1 LAAVNVLFEPDPL
14 GASSF
19 FVGTIVGQFTLL
31 LMTSAAEGG
40 NLGRLKKILRW
51 IEIGM
56 SDSVVNPLASLL
68 QQVLPARL

>member
-40 NLGRLKKILRW
+40 NLGSLKKILRR
-51 IEIGM
+51 IGIGM
-56 SDSVVNPLASLL
+56 SDSVVNPLAFLL
-68 QQVLPARL
+68 QQVLAAQL